1 MKERKQ
7 RNSQKLKLSHKE
19 IMTFKSTEFNQ
30 EEPRHKTSI
39 YEKSAHAKSQ
49 N

>member
-1 MKERKQ
+1 LKDRKL

-19 IMTFKSTEFNQ
+19 IITFKSAEFNK

-39 YEKSAHAKSQ
+39 YEKASEKKTQ
-49 N
+49 D